1 MATKPTLIVEI
12 LFTPEARERA
22 KQGAALLGK
31 PLPEDFTGPRFTH
44 VEAFGPSTIEGMIA
58 VTVPYL
64 DEAGTKTTYMYQLSD
79 IARLKVQ

>member
-1 MATKPTLIVEI
+1 MATKPSLIVEI
-12 LFTPEARERA
+12 LFTPEARVRA

-31 PLPEDFTGPRFTH
+31 PLPADFTGPRFTH

-64 DEAGTKTTYMYQLSD
+64 DAEGTQTTYMYHITD
-79 IARLKVQ
+79 IARIKVQ